1 MFKKKKIEDLT
12 FEDLYAPNWQIFAF
26 LAVLNFLITFWA
38 HRLIFTRDIYYSL
51 LSDQME
57 LTRIDEFVKVLDQFS
72 FLSMLLIPLVLMLK
86 YIIKTLLLQLPL
98 LLRYIEISFKKMF
111 RIVMLASIMLTLGQ
125 LVHYIWIY
133 LTPVES
139 ITRELLT
146 INPLSLAAI
155 VGIENFPSSS
165 VYVLNQC
172 NIFEILWG
180 LCIYFGLLSTNRI
193 KKTDAGMLVFTIW
206 TVLLFLQY
214 AIYFFIGKLQ

>member
-98 LLRYIEISFKKMF
+98 LLRYIEIRFKKMF

>member
-12 FEDLYAPNWQIFAF
+12 FEDLYAPNRQIFAF